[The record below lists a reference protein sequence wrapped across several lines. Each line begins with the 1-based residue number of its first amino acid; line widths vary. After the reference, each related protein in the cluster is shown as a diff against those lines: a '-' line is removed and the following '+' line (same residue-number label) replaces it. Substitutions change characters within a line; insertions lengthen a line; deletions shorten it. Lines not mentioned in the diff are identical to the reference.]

1 MARSTRT
8 STRTDPNR
16 RISRH
21 FDLSVNQMR
30 LKTGAGGSRG
40 NQPPPVMAR
49 STITGTATPI
59 RRRSKPRRRFAVA
72 LPMPGAE
79 MQLPA
84 IPQVRLSWRLV
95 SFALTILVG
104 AGLYLYWNTPLY
116 TVTGAEISGL
126 MRLTPLEVNTV
137 LGIAGQPIFMVDANT
152 IQQTLETEF
161 PEFSAIETS
170 VSLPASVTIS
180 VTERIP
186 VAVWRQDG
194 RSLYIAADGIA
205 FPSRSQEIDPSL
217 PVIEASA
224 NPPAPAYVPT
234 VDEILD
240 DLNGIT
246 EEQPI
251 TLSPQNATEEVVNRN
266 FIKPEM
272 VANLLAI
279 AEHAPSGVPIVYDAN
294 HGLGWT
300 DPGGW
305 QVYFGAL
312 EDIEMKIHVYEAL
325 LAQLDAE
332 DTMPK
337 LISVEYV
344 HAPYYQLEQKRD
356 G

>member
-1 MARSTRT
+1 MARSTTT
-8 STRTDPNR
+8 S
-16 RISRH
+16 
-21 FDLSVNQMR
+21 V
-30 LKTGAGGSRG
+30 
-40 NQPPPVMAR
+40 
-49 STITGTATPI
+49 ATPV

-72 LPMPGAE
+72 LPVQGAE

-84 IPQVRLSWRLV
+84 IPQLRLSWRLV
-95 SFALTILVG
+95 SFALTILTG
-104 AGLYLYWNTPLY
+104 AAIYLYWNTPLY
-116 TVTGAEISGL
+116 TVKGAEISGL
-126 MRLTPLEVNTV
+126 KRLTPLEVNTV
-137 LGIAGQPIFMVDANT
+137 LGIAGQPIFMVDANS
-152 IQQTLETEF
+152 IQQTLATEF
-161 PEFSAIETS
+161 PEFSTIETS
-170 VSLPASVTIS
+170 VSLPASVKIA
-180 VTERIP
+180 VTERMP

-194 RSLYIAADGIA
+194 RSVYIAADGIA
-205 FPSRSQEIDPSL
+205 FPSRSQDIDPTL

-224 NPPAPAYVPT
+224 NPPAPAAVPT

-240 DLNGIT
+240 EVNGT
-246 EEQPI
+246 AKETSL
-251 TLSPQNATEEVVNRN
+251 TLPPEDGAEEVVNRN

-279 AEHAPSGVPIVYDAN
+279 AKHAPPGVPIVYDAR

-312 EDIEMKIHVYEAL
+312 EDIEMKIQVYEAL

>member
-21 FDLSVNQMR
+21 YDLSVNQLR
-30 LKTGAGGSRG
+30 LKTGGSRSS
-40 NQPPPVMAR
+40 QPPPVMAR
-49 STITGTATPI
+49 STASNAAIPV
-59 RRRSKPRRRFAVA
+59 RRRAKPRRRFAVA

-79 MQLPA
+79 MQFPA
-84 IPQVRLSWRLV
+84 IPQVRLSWRVV
-95 SFALTILVG
+95 SFVLTILVG
-104 AGLYLYWNTPLY
+104 AALYIYWNTPLY
-116 TVTGAEISGL
+116 TVSGAEISGL
-126 MRLTPLEVNTV
+126 ERLTPLEVNTI
-137 LGIAGQPIFMVDANT
+137 LGIAGQPIFMVDADA
-152 IQQTLETEF
+152 IQETLEAEF
-161 PEFSAIETS
+161 PEFSAVETS
-170 VSLPASVTIS
+170 VSLPASVTIA
-180 VTERIP
+180 VTERVP
-186 VAVWRQDG
+186 VAIWRQDG
-194 RSLYIAADGIA
+194 RSLYVAADGIA
-205 FPSRSQEIDPSL
+205 FPARSQEVDPSL

-224 NPPAPAYVPT
+224 NPPAPAAVPSAE
-234 VDEILD
+234 EILD
-240 DLNGIT
+240 ELNGTT
-246 EEQPI
+246 EEA
-251 TLSPQNATEEVVNRN
+251 TLTLTPTNGSEETLNRN
-266 FIKPEM
+266 FMRSEM

-279 AEHAPSGVPIVYDAN
+279 AEHAPKGVPIVYDAN

-312 EDIEMKIHVYEAL
+312 ENIEMKINVYEAL

-344 HAPYYQLEQKRD
+344 HAPYYQLEHKRD

>member
-8 STRTDPNR
+8 TTRTDPNR

-21 FDLSVNQMR
+21 YDLSTTQLH
-30 LKTGAGGSRG
+30 LKASGLRGS
-40 NQPPPVMAR
+40 QPPPVMAR
-49 STITGTATPI
+49 SSTSSVATAP
-59 RRRSKPRRRFAVA
+59 RRRTRPRRRFALT

-79 MQLPA
+79 VQFPA
-84 IPQVRLSWRLV
+84 IPQLRLSWRIV
-95 SFALTILVG
+95 SLALTILVG
-104 AGLYLYWNTPLY
+104 SALYLYSNTPMY
-116 TVTGAEISGL
+116 TVKGAEISGL
-126 MRLTPLEVNTV
+126 QRLTPLEVNTV
-137 LGIAGQPIFMVDANT
+137 LGIAGQPIFMVDASS

-161 PEFSAIETS
+161 PEFSAIETT

-186 VAVWRQDG
+186 VAVWRQDS
-194 RSLYIAADGIA
+194 RTLYVAADGIA
-205 FPSRSQEIDPSL
+205 FPSRSQEVDPTL

-224 NPPAPAYVPT
+224 NPPAPAAVPM
-234 VDEILD
+234 VDNILD
-240 DLNGIT
+240 ELYGA
-246 EEQPI
+246 E
-251 TLSPQNATEEVVNRN
+251 EEVSLELTPTQGAEELVDRN
-266 FIKPEM
+266 FMKPEM
-272 VANLLAI
+272 VANLLTI
-279 AEHAPSGVPIVYDAN
+279 AEHAPKGVPIVFNAE

-312 EDIEMKIHVYEAL
+312 KDIETKLRVYDAL
-325 LAQLDAE
+325 LAHLDQE
-332 DTMPK
+332 DTLPR

>member
-21 FDLSVNQMR
+21 YDLSVNQMR
-30 LKTGAGGSRG
+30 LKTGGSRG

-49 STITGTATPI
+49 STTTGVATPV

-84 IPQVRLSWRLV
+84 IPQVRMSWRLV
-95 SFALTILVG
+95 SFALTVLVG
-104 AGLYLYWNTPLY
+104 AALYLYWNTPLY
-116 TVTGAEISGL
+116 TVLGAEISGL
-126 MRLTPLEVNTV
+126 QRLTPLEVNTV
-137 LGIAGQPIFMVDANT
+137 LGISGQPIFMVDANT

-170 VSLPASVTIS
+170 VSLPASVTIA
-180 VTERIP
+180 VVERVP
-186 VAVWRQDG
+186 VAVWRQEG

-205 FPSRSQEIDPSL
+205 FPSRSQEIDPTL

-224 NPPAPAYVPT
+224 NPPAPAAVPT

-240 DLNGIT
+240 ELSGIV
-246 EEQPI
+246 EETPLA
-251 TLSPQNATEEVVNRN
+251 LSPANGTEEVVNRN

-312 EDIEMKIHVYEAL
+312 EDIEMKINVYEAL

>member
-8 STRTDPNR
+8 TTRRDPNR

-21 FDLSVNQMR
+21 YDLSINQMR
-30 LKTGAGGSRG
+30 LKTGSGRG
-40 NQPPPVMAR
+40 NQLPPVMAR
-49 STITGTATPI
+49 SAVASPTTPV

-79 MQLPA
+79 LQLPA
-84 IPQVRLSWRLV
+84 IPQVRLSWRMV
-95 SFALTILVG
+95 SLLLTILLG
-104 AGLYLYWNTPLY
+104 AALYLYWNTPLY
-116 TVTGAEISGL
+116 TVAGAEITGL
-126 MRLTPLEVNTV
+126 KRITPLEVNTV
-137 LGIAGQPIFMVDANT
+137 LGIAGQPIFMVNADA
-152 IQQTLETEF
+152 IRQTLETEF
-161 PEFSAIETS
+161 PEFSAIEIA
-170 VSLPASVTIS
+170 VSLPAAVTIE
-180 VTERIP
+180 VTERAP
-186 VAVWRQDG
+186 VAIWRQDG

-205 FPSRSQEIDPSL
+205 FPARSQEVDPTL

-224 NPPAPAYVPT
+224 NPPAPAVIPT

-240 DLNGIT
+240 ELSGAS
-246 EEQPI
+246 EETAL
-251 TLSPQNATEEVVNRN
+251 TLSSSNGADEPLNRN
-266 FIKPEM
+266 FMKPEM

-279 AEHAPSGVPIVYDAN
+279 AEHAPPGAPIGYDAN
-294 HGLGWT
+294 HGLTWT

-312 EDIEMKIHVYEAL
+312 EDTDMKIRVYEAL
-325 LAQLDAE
+325 LAHLDAE
-332 DTMPK
+332 DTLPK